1 MATSAYPTLPSPP
14 GGGNRIY
21 LYKKSAVEEGHPVK
35 FCCFEVRPTLTRTT
49 ESENAGIYYYRSLIY
64 YYLELTT

>member
-14 GGGNRIY
+14 GGGKRIY

-35 FCCFEVRPTLTRTT
+35 FCCFEVRPTLSLTRTT
-49 ESENAGIYYYRSLIY
+49 ESENAGIYYY
-64 YYLELTT
+64 LELTT